1 MPAQRGISVRTMR
14 EHRAAAIDGPPGP
27 QSHSAAIAMHE
38 PQPSVYVSELSRRGL
53 ARRRA
58 RIRRRSLPW
67 PRVILLFATVTTV
80 SVAVFERVAG

>member
-1 MPAQRGISVRTMR
+1 MR
-14 EHRAAAIDGPPGP
+14 ERRGAAIDGPPGP
-27 QSHSAAIAMHE
+27 QSHLAAIAMHE

-67 PRVILLFATVTTV
+67 PRVILLFATVATV
-80 SVAVFERVAG
+80 GVAAIERLAG